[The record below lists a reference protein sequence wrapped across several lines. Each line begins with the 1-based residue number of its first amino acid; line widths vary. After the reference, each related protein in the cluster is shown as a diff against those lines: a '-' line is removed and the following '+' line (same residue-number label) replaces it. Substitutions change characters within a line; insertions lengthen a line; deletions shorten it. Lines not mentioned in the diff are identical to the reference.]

1 MACLPCLEKR
11 AAFLN
16 AIGLGRFAPDLDSVR
31 NGGVVPVAQV
41 SGTAAVSEINASS
54 PIREQ
59 FARYLAQSDGATA
72 ATVVHAAVQLIGFT
86 LGQAC
91 PDRACADEQIGEI
104 CETLRRNMTSK
115 YDADTGKR
123 REIVMAKALF

>member
-1 MACLPCLEKR
+1 MPCLDCMEKR

-16 AIGLGRFAPDLDSVR
+16 AIGLGRFAPDLDKLR
-31 NGGVVPVAQV
+31 GGVAPVAQV
-41 SGTAAVSEINASS
+41 NGTAAVSEIDATAH
-54 PIREQ
+54 IREQ
-59 FARYLAQSDGATA
+59 FARYLAHSNGATA
-72 ATVVHAAVQLIGFT
+72 VTVVHAAVQLIAFT

-104 CETLRRNMTSK
+104 CETLRRSMTAK

-123 REIVMAKALF
+123 REIVMAKALHL